1 MRISDWSS
9 DVCSSDLRIVGL
21 IIGQARRRVDRRSQE
36 GAQYT
41 ADAPAESEI
50 LSCRRRAVEPAFGH
64 RRRHDA
70 IGRQLDTR
78 RDGRG
83 LRDAVGE
90 GADGHRRLPDDK
102 MGREA
107 GGGCGW
113 TSGEAWAGSTLKK

>member
-41 ADAPAESEI
+41 ADARADREI

-70 IGRQLDTR
+70 IGRKLDPRLENRVVGIAAGAVHDLDR
-78 RDGRG
+78 RF
-83 LRDAVGE
+83 AVTSTGYQIAE
-90 GADGHRRLPDDK
+90 HGVEWTISERR
-102 MGREA
+102 RA
-107 GGGCGW
+107 
-113 TSGEAWAGSTLKK
+113 